1 MARKNSEAK
10 GPGRLRQ
17 MWDVF
22 QMTRRLDKRAIWYLL
37 AAFLVPVVAGV
48 VLAIL
53 LAEGNPLTMALWIV
67 AGALAG
73 LLAALIVL
81 GRRAE
86 RAAYSQIE
94 GQQGAVGAV
103 LRSSLKRG
111 WRGDEQPVAFNKSRD
126 AVYRAVGRGG
136 VVLIAE
142 GPYSRTRRIVEE
154 ERRTVNR
161 LAPNVAV
168 TVIKV
173 GPDEDAVPLRRIA
186 RAMSR
191 IKPTLSRAEVL
202 AVSKRLDSMTPAMPI
217 PKGVD
222 PMKVRPQRA
231 R

>member
-1 MARKNSEAK
+1 MARNKSDAK

-22 QMTRRLDKRAIWYLL
+22 QMTRRIDKRAVWYLL
-37 AAFLVPVVAGV
+37 AAFLVPVVVGV
-48 VLAIL
+48 VVAVLFAD
-53 LAEGNPLTMALWIV
+53 GNPVTMVLWIV
-67 AGALAG
+67 AGVLAG
-73 LLAALIVL
+73 LLLALIVL

-111 WRGDEQPVAFNKSRD
+111 WRGDDQPVAFNKSRD

-136 VVLIAE
+136 VVLISE
-142 GPYSRTRRIVEE
+142 GPASRTRRIVEE

-161 LAPNVAV
+161 IVPNVAV
-168 TVIKV
+168 TVINV
-173 GPDEDAVPLRRIA
+173 GPDEDAVPLRKIA
-186 RAMSR
+186 RTMAK

-202 AVSKRLDSMTPAMPI
+202 AVSKRLDSITPAMPI
-217 PKGVD
+217 PKGID